1 MTASPV
7 TDAPTTPDAPPAS
20 GAPILRMRSISKRFP
35 GTLALDD
42 VDLEVRAG
50 SIHGLLG
57 ENGAGKSTL
66 LKILAGD
73 QPPSSGSIEF
83 SGREVHIADP
93 AHAHELG
100 IGIVY
105 QELSLLPNLSV
116 AHNLSLGQEPTKG
129 LAIDEEVVRRTA
141 VEALA
146 RIGVRTIRPERL
158 VGSLSLA
165 ERQLVEIA
173 KVLTLQQARILI
185 FDEPTAALN
194 HHDVERL
201 FAIMR
206 GLRAEGVALIF
217 VSHRYREVLEICDLA
232 TVLRNGRVVATV
244 TGGEATLERLVELT
258 LGQRAE
264 TTFDRSWH
272 TDGTGELVLDVRGL
286 SVAARVSEVD
296 LQVRRGE
303 IVGVCGLLGSGQNE
317 LARAICGD
325 AADVDGDIRL
335 VDRDGVPATPRE
347 AVRAGAGLI
356 TENRQDEG
364 LFPSL
369 SVMRNI
375 SVSSVARLVWSGALR
390 LVRPSVERT
399 LVRSA
404 ADRTGIAPG
413 VLQRPVMTL
422 SGGNQQK
429 SILAR
434 WLMRGCS
441 LLVCLEPTRGVDV
454 GAKAEIYR
462 ELEGLARD
470 GTGILVVSTDLPEVL
485 GICDR
490 ILVMFRGRIE
500 AQLDPRTASEQDL
513 LLAMQGGLAGEH
525 EGLISGSVA
534 TGDLVP
540 EPAA

>member
-1 MTASPV
+1 
-7 TDAPTTPDAPPAS
+7 
-20 GAPILRMRSISKRFP
+20 MRGITKRFP
-35 GTLALDD
+35 GTLALDE
-42 VDLEVRAG
+42 VDLAVDAG
-50 SIHGLLG
+50 TIHGLLG

-73 QPPSSGSIEF
+73 HPPTAGAIEL
-83 SGREVHIADP
+83 GGEPVQIGGP
-93 AHAHELG
+93 AHAHDLG

-116 AHNLSLGQEPTKG
+116 AHNLSLGAEPSRG
-129 LAIDEEVVRRTA
+129 LVIDEEAVRSTA
-141 VEALA
+141 TEALE
-146 RIGVRTIRPERL
+146 RIGVGSIRPDRI

-173 KVLTLQQARILI
+173 KVLTLRRARVLV

-206 GLRAEGVALIF
+206 GLRDSGVALIF
-217 VSHRYREVLEICDLA
+217 VSHRYREVLEICDVS

-244 TGGEATLERLVELT
+244 GRGEASLERLVELT

-264 TTFDRSWH
+264 ATFDRTWR
-272 TDGTGELVLDVRGL
+272 TDGTGETVLEVHDL
-286 SVAARVSEVD
+286 SVAARVQAVD
-296 LQVRRGE
+296 LEVRRGE

-325 AADVDGDIRL
+325 AEDVSGDVRL
-335 VDRDGVPATPRE
+335 AGLPRLPTNPRQAVD
-347 AVRAGAGLI
+347 AGAGLI

-369 SVMRNI
+369 SVLRNI
-375 SVSSVARLVWSGALR
+375 SVASLGRILWSRVVR
-390 LVRPSVERT
+390 LVRDPLERR
-399 LVRSA
+399 LVGSA
-404 ADRTGIAPG
+404 AERTGIAPR
-413 VLQRPVMTL
+413 VLPRQVMTL

-434 WLMRGCS
+434 WLMRGCA
-441 LLVCLEPTRGVDV
+441 LLVCIEPTRGVDV

-462 ELEGLARD
+462 ELEGVAKD
-470 GTGILVVSTDLPEVL
+470 GAGILVVSTDLPEVL

-490 ILVMFRGRIE
+490 VLVMFRGRLT

-513 LLAMQGGLAGEH
+513 LLAMQGGQAGER
-525 EGLISGSVA
+525 EGLIS
-534 TGDLVP
+534 
-540 EPAA
+540 EPVG

>member
-1 MTASPV
+1 MTSIEER
-7 TDAPTTPDAPPAS
+7 APL
-20 GAPILRMRSISKRFP
+20 LRMRGITKRFP
-35 GTLALDD
+35 GTLALED
-42 VDLEVRAG
+42 VDLDVEAG
-50 SIHGLLG
+50 TIHGLLG

-73 QPPSSGSIEF
+73 HPPTAGSIELGGEPVQI
-83 SGREVHIADP
+83 SHP
-93 AHAHELG
+93 AHAHDLG

-116 AHNLSLGQEPTKG
+116 AHNLALGSEPTRG
-129 LAIDEEVVRRTA
+129 LVIDEDGVTSRA
-141 VEALA
+141 VAALE
-146 RIGVRTIRPERL
+146 RIGVGGIRPDRI

-173 KVLTLQQARILI
+173 KVLTLRKARVLV

-194 HHDVERL
+194 HHDVQRL
-201 FAIMR
+201 FAIMQ
-206 GLRAEGVALIF
+206 GLRDSGVALIF
-217 VSHRYREVLEICDLA
+217 VSHRYREVLEICDVA

-244 TGGEATLERLVELT
+244 GRGEASLARLVELT

-264 TTFDRSWH
+264 ATFDRTWR
-272 TDGTGELVLDVRGL
+272 TDGQGETVLAVHGLNVATRVRD
-286 SVAARVSEVD
+286 AD

-325 AADVDGDIRL
+325 ADDVSGDVRL
-335 VDRDGVPATPRE
+335 AGLARVPATPRQ
-347 AVRAGAGLI
+347 AVDAGAGLI

-364 LFPSL
+364 LFPNL
-369 SVMRNI
+369 SVLRNI
-375 SVSSVARLVWSGALR
+375 SVASLARVLWSR
-390 LVRPSVERT
+390 VVRIVRDPLERA

-404 ADRTGIAPG
+404 AERTGIAPR
-413 VLQRPVMTL
+413 VLPRQVMTL
-422 SGGNQQK
+422 SGGNQQR

-434 WLMRGCS
+434 WLMRDCA
-441 LLVCLEPTRGVDV
+441 LLVCIEPTRGVDV

-462 ELEGLARD
+462 ELEGLAQE

-490 ILVMFRGRIE
+490 VLVMFRGRVT
-500 AQLDPRTASEQDL
+500 AQLDPRTAAEQDL
-513 LLAMQGGLAGEH
+513 LLAMQGGQAGER
-525 EGLISGSVA
+525 EGLIA
-534 TGDLVP
+534 
-540 EPAA
+540 EPVG